1 MSIYFIITV
10 IVYVKLESVEMA
22 LPVIRISSS
31 LSETLSS
38 PEDIFSE
45 LSESFI
51 VIGAGS
57 MLVLSEKWCWIYLTF
72 SDFFFAIFCGVVVK
86 VFSQVIMSENP

>member
-10 IVYVKLESVEMA
+10 IAYVKLESVEMA

-38 PEDIFSE
+38 PEDVFSE
-45 LSESFI
+45 LSESFL
-51 VIGAGS
+51 VIGAWS
-57 MLVLSEKWCWIYLTF
+57 MLVVSKKWCCIYLTF
-72 SDFFFAIFCGVVVK
+72 SDFFFAIFYGVVVK
-86 VFSQVIMSENP
+86 VFVQVIMNENP

>member
-38 PEDIFSE
+38 TEDVFSE
-45 LSESFI
+45 LSESFL
-51 VIGAGS
+51 VIGAWS
-57 MLVLSEKWCWIYLTF
+57 MLVVSKKWCCIYLTF
-72 SDFFFAIFCGVVVK
+72 SDFFFAIFYGVVVK
-86 VFSQVIMSENP
+86 VFVQVIMNENP

>member
-10 IVYVKLESVEMA
+10 IAYVKLESVEMA

-38 PEDIFSE
+38 PEDVFSE
-45 LSESFI
+45 LSESFL
-51 VIGAGS
+51 VIGAWS
-57 MLVLSEKWCWIYLTF
+57 MLVVSKKWCCIYLTF
-72 SDFFFAIFCGVVVK
+72 SDFFFAIFYGVVVK
-86 VFSQVIMSENP
+86 VFVQVIMRENP